1 MAIEPDK
8 ELTILP
14 SAKIHSLSISQT
26 GFVFDPQN
34 GHSFLVNETGI
45 DILKGLREGKD
56 YDSIKQMLLE
66 KYEVLP
72 ETVDACFTHFINLVN
87 RHLS

>member
-1 MAIEPDK
+1 MAIQPEKDSI
-8 ELTILP
+8 ILP
-14 SAKIHSLSISQT
+14 SAKIYSLLINQT

-45 DILKGLREGKD
+45 EILQGIREGKN

-72 ETVDACFTHFINLVN
+72 ETVDACITHFLNQVN